1 MKERYYVAVET
12 GVIHKKPFDD
22 QVNYYEIEATTREH
36 NELQAIFTKLRE
48 LEYEFTPILLKPLKE
63 SEGIERREE
72 QQQIMTNLFTMLYT
86 LGTAETKGKLAS
98 LHILDELHTT

>member
-22 QVNYYEIEATTREH
+22 QVNYYEINATTREH
-36 NELQAIFTKLRE
+36 YDLQHIFTELRE

-63 SEGIERREE
+63 SEGIERREK
-72 QQQIMTNLFTMLYT
+72 QHQLITNLFTVLYD
-86 LGTAETKGKLAS
+86 LGTDETKMKIKS